1 MSGLTLGILSLD
13 KLNLRL
19 LVSVGSEREKYFA
32 GRILPL
38 VEKEHLL
45 LVTLLLW
52 NAVAMEGLPLALDRI
67 VPSYLA
73 IIISVTAVLLFGEVI
88 PQGVC
93 SRYGLVIGAYASP
106 IVRFLM
112 ALAFPISWP
121 ISKLLDLILGKSH
134 AGFFRRAEFKELVRM
149 HGEEHKLT
157 GDEVSIIR
165 GALELREKTALQVMT
180 PLDSVFMASADRVFD
195 ASFLDELYEKAHSRI
210 PVYEK
215 GDRKNVIGLLIVKT
229 LIKSAGLAFSDD
241 GLAKRITVG
250 QLPLREPL
258 HVPSHMPLDQLLNKF
273 QQGRSHMA
281 LVFQSYDLVGVVTLE
296 DVLEELIAEEIVDE
310 TDVYVDVHKKIRVVR
325 AIVDVKSS
333 VSDRNGNQSIA
344 NNQPKSGGWKKTGGA
359 NPMLPIRRLAG
370 EDFSEGVSTETVE
383 MQDVQ
388 PLEPRLPIY
397 GASSPSRVRLLDDQD
412 VRVCQMW

>member
-1 MSGLTLGILSLD
+1 MSGLTLGLLSLD
-13 KLNLRL
+13 KLNLKL
-19 LVSVGSEREKYFA
+19 LVSAGSEKEKYFA

-38 VEKEHLL
+38 VEKEHFL

-52 NAVAMEGLPLALDRI
+52 NAVAMEALPLALDRI

-112 ALAFPISWP
+112 VLAFPISWP
-121 ISKLLDLILGKSH
+121 LSKLLDMILGKSH
-134 AGFFRRAEFKELVRM
+134 AGFFRRAEFKELVRL
-149 HGEEHKLT
+149 HGQENKLT

-165 GALELREKTALQVMT
+165 GALELREKTAAQIMT
-180 PLDSVFMASADRVFD
+180 PVDSVFMASAERVFD
-195 ASFLDELYEKAHSRI
+195 ESFLDELYEKAHSRI

-215 GDRKNVIGLLIVKT
+215 GDRKKVTGLLIVKT
-229 LIKSAGLAFSDD
+229 LIKSAGLAFPRDP
-241 GLAKRITVG
+241 ANRITVG
-250 QLPLREPL
+250 QLSLREPL

-281 LVFQSYDLVGVVTLE
+281 LVFQSFDLIGVVTLE

-325 AIVDVKSS
+325 AIVDIKSS
-333 VSDRNGNQSIA
+333 ISNREASAAVAGNQS
-344 NNQPKSGGWKKTGGA
+344 KSGGWKKVGGA

-370 EDFSEGVSTETVE
+370 EDLSDGAPSEGIEMSDVEPLTVRTPE
-383 MQDVQ
+383 
-388 PLEPRLPIY
+388 
-397 GASSPSRVRLLDDQD
+397 SSRSSHSQIRLLDDQD
-412 VRVCQMW
+412 V